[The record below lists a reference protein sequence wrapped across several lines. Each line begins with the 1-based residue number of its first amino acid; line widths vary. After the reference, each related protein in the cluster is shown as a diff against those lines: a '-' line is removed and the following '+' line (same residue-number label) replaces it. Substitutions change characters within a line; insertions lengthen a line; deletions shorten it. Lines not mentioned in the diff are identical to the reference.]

1 MKKSSKSDKSRRKY
15 RRDER
20 PKATGP
26 PDDHSNGS
34 VSRDKG
40 GENNRKGESRTDLSI
55 DCKEGNQ
62 EQNDQPLS
70 SSELG
75 QIELNPGT
83 EGPTGLRE
91 DRVQQGK
98 ENEKSEL

>member
-1 MKKSSKSDKSRRKY
+1 M
-15 RRDER
+15 
-20 PKATGP
+20 
-26 PDDHSNGS
+26 
-34 VSRDKG
+34 DKG

-98 ENEKSEL
+98 ETEKRVYESKNPGTEGPTGLREARVQQGKENEKSEL

>member
-1 MKKSSKSDKSRRKY
+1 MNDQKPPD
-15 RRDER
+15 
-20 PKATGP
+20 P

-34 VSRDKG
+34 VSMDKG

-75 QIELNPGT
+75 QFELNPGT